1 MLMLLCLG
9 GVKFTYMRPE
19 QADAFT
25 LGRVASLFVF
35 ETTSSGSL
43 SDQITIHLEWVFEG
57 IYTGFLQL
65 NYTMSKDE
73 VTRCE
78 TP

>member
-9 GVKFTYMRPE
+9 GVKFTYMRSE

-25 LGRVASLFVF
+25 LGRVAFLFVF
-35 ETTSSGSL
+35 ETTTSGSL
-43 SDQITIHLEWVFEG
+43 SDQITIHLEWVF
-57 IYTGFLQL
+57 YTGFLQL

>member
-1 MLMLLCLG
+1 
-9 GVKFTYMRPE
+9 MRPE
-19 QADAFT
+19 QSDAFT
-25 LGRVASLFVF
+25 LGRVASLYVF

-43 SDQITIHLEWVFEG
+43 SDQITIHLKWVFEG
-57 IYTGFLQL
+57 IYTWSLLL
-65 NYTMSKDE
+65 NYKMSNDE